1 MRPNSK
7 HLPARAPIR
16 CKRRAFLFIFSLTR
30 PLTRPLTLQPT
41 ALTTMDTPEPSAPD
55 GDSGIGS
62 GVGVGLSDPY
72 VAQGRRRMLDLV
84 NRLHSTG

>member
-1 MRPNSK
+1 
-7 HLPARAPIR
+7 
-16 CKRRAFLFIFSLTR
+16 
-30 PLTRPLTLQPT
+30 
-41 ALTTMDTPEPSAPD
+41 MDTPEPSVPD